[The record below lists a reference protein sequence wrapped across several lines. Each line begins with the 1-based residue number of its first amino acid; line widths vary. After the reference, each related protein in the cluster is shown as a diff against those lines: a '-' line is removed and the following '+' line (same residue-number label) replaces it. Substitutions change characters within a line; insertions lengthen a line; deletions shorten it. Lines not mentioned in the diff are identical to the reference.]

1 MTTVDVNLLTNICA
15 YKIPCADCISVAG
28 ELMPFDSRITAKYHQ
43 QSIEQILDDKSTTHF
58 GY

>member
-1 MTTVDVNLLTNICA
+1 MTTVDVNLLTSIWA
-15 YKIPCADCISVAG
+15 YKIPCADGMSVAG

-43 QSIEQILDDKSTTHF
+43 ESMGKFLMTKLLYSV